1 MLLRLS
7 KLLSINLTEKHSLIG
22 VILLIDTGFA
32 RYVFV
37 SSIIETAETAEQ
49 CMKSVQSTA
58 NKKITSI

>member
-22 VILLIDTGFA
+22 FILLIDTGFA
-32 RYVFV
+32 RYFFV

-49 CMKSVQSTA
+49 CMKSVQSIA

>member
-32 RYVFV
+32 RYFFV

>member
-1 MLLRLS
+1 MLLRFS

-32 RYVFV
+32 RYFFV

-49 CMKSVQSTA
+49 CMKSVQSIA
-58 NKKITSI
+58 NKKLTSI